1 MNKRILLVIMAVIMG
16 AFPLWLQA
24 SGKLSLRVYGGWA
37 YLQAGDV
44 NPGTQGFFDWGSSYL
59 APPPGGLIE
68 GGYASLHGGYE
79 LGGDIILKLSPKLGI
94 GLGAGYLESEH
105 PYRPEP
111 PMMTITD
118 NPQGQGWIKYFN
130 TGTKLSA
137 IPVRLGA
144 FLTLPLGGKVSFI
157 ANAGISGYLKA
168 RYEGIW
174 NVNFVYS
181 GKMGIWPA
189 QTFSTEAQ
197 KNGPGLDSMVDL
209 ASITHSFGNGPSSS
223 KRRDESQN
231 SPASK
236 DRLIAGPSMHRYFR
250 PFMKQG
256 TSTMKAL
263 RKSPALPGSSWSRAR
278 RRPGR
283 DGQPREAVVDLV
295 VASTFRRASALVS

>member
-1 MNKRILLVIMAVIMG
+1 MAVIMG

-37 YLQAGDV
+37 YLQAGDA

-197 KNGPGLDSMVDL
+197 KNGPGLGFHGGLGIDYAFFRKWSFFVEAQGRVAKFAGFEGQTDCWAVD
-209 ASITHSFGNGPSSS
+209 AQVFPPFYEIGNLYY
-223 KRRDESQN
+223 ESAPQVPG
-231 SPASK
+231 SP
-236 DRLIAGPSMHRYFR
+236 RLIMVQSAPPAGP
-250 PFMKQG
+250 
-256 TSTMKAL
+256 
-263 RKSPALPGSSWSRAR
+263 
-278 RRPGR
+278 
-283 DGQPREAVVDLV
+283 DGQPREAVVDFSGFNLQ
-295 VASTFRRASALVS
+295 AGIRIYF